1 MSERYG
7 MARFFEYG
15 CSIDL
20 EQRRAGQLRRQRVAP
35 RAAWSAAAT
44 LLSLKVVQRNLPR
57 FVLGHRNGQM
67 GQARRSVSILLV
79 EAMRHEA
86 RPYQPSTDIF
96 GAGYEEHTNGP
107 IDRPGTAGDD
117 AGVRAISPPRSPTS
131 PPYEHIDSG
140 YGPPMNWNEFEVSHP
155 EGGG

>member
-35 RAAWSAAAT
+35 RAACSAAAT
-44 LLSLKVVQRNLPR
+44 LLSLRVVQKNHTK
-57 FVLGHRNGQM
+57 VC
-67 GQARRSVSILLV
+67 
-79 EAMRHEA
+79 A
-86 RPYQPSTDIF
+86 RPPQWTDGPSAAQCEYPPS
-96 GAGYEEHTNGP
+96 GSNYE
-107 IDRPGTAGDD
+107 
-117 AGVRAISPPRSPTS
+117 
-131 PPYEHIDSG
+131 
-140 YGPPMNWNEFEVSHP
+140 PPMNWNEIEVSHP

>member
-44 LLSLKVVQRNLPR
+44 LLSLKVVQKNLPR

-79 EAMRHEA
+79 EA
-86 RPYQPSTDIF
+86 I
-96 GAGYEEHTNGP
+96 
-107 IDRPGTAGDD
+107 
-117 AGVRAISPPRSPTS
+117 TS
-131 PPYEHIDSG
+131 RR
-140 YGPPMNWNEFEVSHP
+140 
-155 EGGG
+155 